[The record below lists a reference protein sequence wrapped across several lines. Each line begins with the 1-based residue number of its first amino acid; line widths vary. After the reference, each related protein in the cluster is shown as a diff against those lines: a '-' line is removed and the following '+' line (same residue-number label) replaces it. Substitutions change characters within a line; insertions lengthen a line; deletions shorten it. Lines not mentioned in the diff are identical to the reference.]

1 MADKQNPC
9 DVHFARNQ
17 KKKGTFESNEKFIDV
32 RVGEKRKITYA
43 RR

>member
-1 MADKQNPC
+1 MQCTLREKL
-9 DVHFARNQ
+9 

-32 RVGEKRKITYA
+32 RVGVKRKITYA